1 MTNFSTLFGPK
12 TPSHF
17 LQQLLTRQTNP
28 YDIIRLVSPR
38 YALFG
43 NLYAGNL
50 RKYDLHNH

>member
-17 LQQLLTRQTNP
+17 LQQLLPRQTNP